1 MNILMT
7 SKIFVESGVASHIK
21 ILAKELTIRG
31 HKVYIASSNNMHE
44 TFCKENGIEFVQV
57 NFSLSPRSFLS
68 NIRKLHKFTCDKRID
83 IVHCHHRTCGVFMH
97 ILNTLTG
104 IPFVWSNHLDE
115 IPCDFLHRITTFY
128 GSKTICVSSA
138 LKTFCNKQ
146 LNIPESDIEVVIH
159 GIAPDE
165 YSYDAQYVENF
176 KAKNNINSEKIIGL
190 FARMAPMKNHI
201 CLIEALAKMPQAELM
216 KTKTVLFGGTEG
228 AYVDWLKEKI
238 AQYHLENH
246 VIFEGFVTPSQ
257 ALSLSDIT
265 VLPSEKEGFGIVSIE
280 SFLMKKPHIRTK
292 TAGYDDI
299 AEGCIGIELNDSD
312 ALSKELTAFAQGK
325 DYSALTQKAY
335 QVFEE
340 RCTVDSMTKHII
352 DIYKSACG

>member
-190 FARMAPMKNHI
+190 FSFLFCNELHYFANLVLVPENNLDSGVLKDVYAFHQMHDGFTRQI
-201 CLIEALAKMPQAELM
+201 RDVFVLAELGNPFLLTCYTFSKFSEFLPQM
-216 KTKTVLFGGTEG
+216 LHGNFSIFYTLGNFG
-228 AYVDWLKEKI
+228 
-238 AQYHLENH
+238 
-246 VIFEGFVTPSQ
+246 S
-257 ALSLSDIT
+257 
-265 VLPSEKEGFGIVSIE
+265 
-280 SFLMKKPHIRTK
+280 
-292 TAGYDDI
+292 
-299 AEGCIGIELNDSD
+299 
-312 ALSKELTAFAQGK
+312 
-325 DYSALTQKAY
+325 
-335 QVFEE
+335 
-340 RCTVDSMTKHII
+340 
-352 DIYKSACG
+352 